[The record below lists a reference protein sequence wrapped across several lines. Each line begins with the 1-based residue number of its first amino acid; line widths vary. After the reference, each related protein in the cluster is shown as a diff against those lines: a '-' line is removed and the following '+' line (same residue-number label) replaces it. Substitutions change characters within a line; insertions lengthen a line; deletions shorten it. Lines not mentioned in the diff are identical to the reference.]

1 MKFLIFFVILFSTI
15 LHAQALNPEE
25 ANDQNEFTDAPEDF
39 TPKIPNQTTPWQPP
53 NYADQT
59 KALGWKPEIFVAPPS
74 MQARVDFWVDIY
86 TKYSTSQGLLHDA
99 YYVDFVYD
107 QVDFKDI
114 RGDRAKSP
122 RQQKKAI
129 EKLIKDKRHAIQDR
143 LMKLS
148 KLSSGDGL
156 AGEDLRYWTMFTR
169 LHDKNRF
176 TDAADQSRIRFQL
189 GQSDRFLQGIFYS
202 GRYLKQ
208 MEAIFREE
216 GLPVELTRLPFV
228 ESSFNI
234 FARSKVGAS
243 GVWQFMRRTAKLY
256 MKVNNAVDERND
268 PLRAARSAARMLR
281 QNYQFLGNW
290 PLAITGWNH
299 GPTGVHKIV
308 KKLGTDD
315 LSKIVST
322 YSSRSFGFAS
332 ENFYASFLAALY
344 AEGHANK
351 YFTNIKWSREL
362 DNEEFRLSRT
372 LPFVTLKAFF
382 DSDLDRTLLLNPQ
395 FQSQVRKGR
404 APIPVGSYV
413 HIPKSRS
420 AIMNKYLKDN
430 ISINE
435 ATKQLAELSKAMPID
450 TQFASVAVPVS
461 TPAPVAATP
470 AFVAVAMNPV
480 LTPVAVA
487 SSAIEVASATA
498 LQTPQV
504 VPTLQDAVTKLE
516 PSPTPTTS
524 ASPVVGTSEA
534 NPVPSEK
541 IETPPAEYKVRRGD
555 NLTRI
560 AKRFHI
566 SPLKLIK
573 ANPEFASAKLMPG
586 MKIHLPQA
594 EK

>member
-1 MKFLIFFVILFSTI
+1 
-15 LHAQALNPEE
+15 
-25 ANDQNEFTDAPEDF
+25 
-39 TPKIPNQTTPWQPP
+39 
-53 NYADQT
+53 
-59 KALGWKPEIFVAPPS
+59 
-74 MQARVDFWVDIY
+74 
-86 TKYSTSQGLLHDA
+86 
-99 YYVDFVYD
+99 
-107 QVDFKDI
+107 
-114 RGDRAKSP
+114 
-122 RQQKKAI
+122 
-129 EKLIKDKRHAIQDR
+129 
-143 LMKLS
+143 
-148 KLSSGDGL
+148 
-156 AGEDLRYWTMFTR
+156 
-169 LHDKNRF
+169 
-176 TDAADQSRIRFQL
+176 
-189 GQSDRFLQGIFYS
+189 
-202 GRYLKQ
+202 
-208 MEAIFREE
+208 
-216 GLPVELTRLPFV
+216 
-228 ESSFNI
+228 
-234 FARSKVGAS
+234 
-243 GVWQFMRRTAKLY
+243 MRRTAKLY
-256 MKVNNAVDERND
+256 MKVNSAVDERND

-281 QNYQFLGNW
+281 QNYQLLGNW

-299 GPTGVHKIV
+299 GPSGVHKIV

-395 FQSQVRKGR
+395 FQSPVRKGR
-404 APIPVGSYV
+404 TPIPVGSYV

-435 ATKQLAELSKAMPID
+435 ATKQLAEFSKTVPID
-450 TQFASVAVPVS
+450 TKLASTQVSVAPTVPLVAKTLAAPIAAVPVS
-461 TPAPVAATP
+461 TPAPEAATS
-470 AFVAVAMNPV
+470 AVPI
-480 LTPVAVA
+480 
-487 SSAIEVASATA
+487 SAIELASARAPQTPA
-498 LQTPQV
+498 IIPTPQV
-504 VPTLQDAVTKLE
+504 VIQKIE

-524 ASPVVGTSEA
+524 ASPVVGTSED

-560 AKRFHI
+560 AKRLHL
-566 SPLKLIK
+566 SPLKLIQ
-573 ANPEFASAKLMPG
+573 ANPEFARAKLMPG
-586 MKIHLPQA
+586 MKIHLPQT